1 MADYKELLFKVLDT
15 IQGEFIGPDPCDP
28 ETGPHPD
35 DIIFAPL
42 SQGMILRKYDET
54 YYILKEF
61 VRGKKNVILQS
72 ISDQESEIELDED
85 RLRNEYL
92 IVSDP
97 RYWSNRIPVN
107 GMPQRILH
115 DNPWLEG
122 AEFKSK
128 SAPECDDGIYEITK
142 NGKSL
147 IFIVTPEE
155 IDYIQFPD
163 GTGGEISNYYE
174 KFKHYF
180 DEE

>member
-1 MADYKELLFKVLDT
+1 MTDYKDLLFKVLNT
-15 IQGEFIGPDPCDP
+15 IRGDFIRPNPCSA
-28 ETGPHPD
+28 ETGPHQD
-35 DIIFAPL
+35 DIVFTPL
-42 SQGMILRKYDET
+42 YIGMILRKYDET

-61 VRGKKNVILQS
+61 VREKKNVILQS

-107 GMPQRILH
+107 GTPQRILH

-122 AEFKSK
+122 AEFKPK
-128 SAPECDDGIYEITK
+128 PVPECDDGIYEITK

-147 IFIVTPEE
+147 IYIVTPEE
-155 IDYIQFPD
+155 LDYIQFPD
-163 GTGGEISNYYE
+163 GTGGLVANYYR

-180 DEE
+180 